1 MHPQNPGTTALREP
15 GSKTELFLAFNFM
28 ALQGVGGVLAVVQNE
43 MVERRRWMTRVQF
56 LEEWSVAQIMPGPNV
71 VNLCLMFGGKY
82 FGLPGALAA
91 LAGLLCA
98 PLVLVLLLAILFGG
112 ISDLPSAQGALS
124 GMGAVAAGL
133 IIATGLKLASALPQN
148 AMGLLVSL
156 VFSSLTFV
164 AVGLFRWPLAW
175 ALLGL
180 GSVAMAYAYVRL
192 KRSAIVHHG
201 DSA

>member
-98 PLVLVLLLAILFGG
+98 PLVLVLLMAILFGG
-112 ISDLPSAQGALS
+112 IADLPSARGALR
-124 GMGAVAAGL
+124 GMGGKSE
-133 IIATGLKLASALPQN
+133 GASWHA
-148 AMGLLVSL
+148 
-156 VFSSLTFV
+156 FCD
-164 AVGLFRWPLAW
+164 
-175 ALLGL
+175 
-180 GSVAMAYAYVRL
+180 
-192 KRSAIVHHG
+192 K
-201 DSA
+201 